1 MNIEL
6 FWKAILEQD
15 AQKIKEFFN
24 PSACINWHNT
34 NEKFTLD
41 EFIVAN
47 CEYPGEWDGLIE
59 RIEIKE
65 NLIITAVKVFS
76 KDKTQSYHVVSFIK
90 IKDDKIIQLDEYW
103 GNDGEIPKWRVDK
116 KIGEKIK

>member
-6 FWKAILEQD
+6 FLKAVLEQD

-24 PSACINWHNT
+24 PLACINWHNT

-47 CEYPGEWDGLIE
+47 CEYPGEWEGLIE

-103 GNDGEIPKWRVDK
+103 GNDG
-116 KIGEKIK
+116 